1 MSENIPYI
9 IAEDGYYYVAYK
21 EKVKS
26 PYIVVS
32 SKGVANG
39 LSEEYNDGW
48 DFGPDSYSPTSTSA
62 IPYTQTCGLYEAEM
76 YHIANG
82 TGLPFLKSGKYVV
95 NSPMPPISST
105 KDAALGFI
113 GEDLATTIINLN
125 YSSSTAFFTIS
136 PDSLD
141 VFAYMNFR
149 FHNFVVSNT
158 TNGTA
163 PFFDADFTGATSANT
178 NVLELSDFVFG
189 NQVGS
194 TAINA
199 SGFQEIECKAIEN
212 YGSIL
217 NFNAQLID
225 YFGYSSGTGRLR
237 VSGGVAFIYGANLV
251 SINADINLVAIYG
264 GGYNGSGFLG
274 IGGNAQQSNISIGSL
289 HIMDMMSGGGPGGA
303 FIVINLDS
311 GYTATVDNLM
321 LDNITANGLTAN
333 TAFVSYPFGGGL
345 VANNVFKRGISSN
358 TDYVYTGIPEN
369 SPSLPTNP
377 PASGTVYQN
386 TNTYG
391 IEIDLPAY
399 ATTSAT
405 AGYVT
410 VAKGATSTPTA
421 IGNQYVSGSTSDTS
435 EQIIRLRVPAGWYYS
450 FTASGVTFTT
460 ASVFAE

>member
-1 MSENIPYI
+1 MTVIVQPNVDSNGNPQPMVYDSDTGKVIVDH
-9 IAEDGYYYVAYK
+9 DGYVLNGGQKLVNVSTKENYV
-21 EKVKS
+21 
-26 PYIVVS
+26 
-32 SKGVANG
+32 
-39 LSEEYNDGW
+39 
-48 DFGPDSYSPTSTSA
+48 ST
-62 IPYTQTCGLYEAEM
+62 PVTQTSGLYEAEM
-76 YHIANG
+76 YHLANG

-113 GEDLATTIINLN
+113 GEDLATTIITLN
-125 YSSSTAFFTIS
+125 YSSSTAFFTIAA
-136 PDSLD
+136 DSLD
-141 VFAYMNFR
+141 VFHYMNFR
-149 FHNFVVSNT
+149 FHNFVVDNT
-158 TNGTA
+158 TAGTA

-225 YFGYSSGTGRLR
+225 YFGYSSSTGKLW
-237 VSGGVAFIYGANLV
+237 VSGGSAYLYGSNL
-251 SINADINLVAIYG
+251 ININGNIDLVAVY
-264 GGYNGSGFLG
+264 GSGYSGTGFIN
-274 IGGNAQQSNISIGSL
+274 IGDNAQQSNISIGSL
-289 HIMDMMSGGGPGGA
+289 HIMDMMGKGGSNGA
-303 FIVINLDS
+303 FIQVNLDT

-321 LDNITANGLTAN
+321 LGNIMADGLTAN
-333 TAFVSYPFGGGL
+333 TGFVSYPFGGGL
-345 VANNVFKRGISSN
+345 VVNNVFKRGISSN

-386 TNTYG
+386 TNPYG
-391 IEIDLPAY
+391 IEIDLPVY
-399 ATTSAT
+399 ATTAAT

-410 VAKGATSTPTA
+410 VAKGATSKPTA
-421 IGNQYVSGSTSDTS
+421 IANQYVSGGTLDTS
-435 EQIIRLRVPAGWYYS
+435 EQIIRLRVPAGWYYE
-450 FTASGVTFTT
+450 FTGSGVTLGT
-460 ASVFAE
+460 ASVFAD

>member
-1 MSENIPYI
+1 MANATIPYI
-9 IAEDGYYYVAYK
+9 IAEDGYYYIAYK
-21 EKVKS
+21 EKAKV
-26 PYIVVS
+26 PEIVVS
-32 SKGVANG
+32 AKGVANG

-62 IPYTQTCGLYEAEM
+62 IPYTQTSGLYEAEM

-113 GEDLATTIINLN
+113 GEDVTTTSITLN

-163 PFFDADFTGATSANT
+163 PFFDADFTGAASANT
-178 NVLELSDFVFG
+178 NALELSDFVLG

-194 TAINA
+194 VAVNA

-212 YGSIL
+212 YGSTL
-217 NFNAQLID
+217 NFNASQIE
-225 YFGYSSGTGRLR
+225 YFGYTSGTGRISI
-237 VSGGVAFIYGANLV
+237 SGGNAYFYGSNV
-251 SINADINLVAIYG
+251 IGINGNIDLIAVYG
-264 GGYNGSGFLG
+264 SGYDGSGFIN
-274 IGGNAQQSNISIGSL
+274 IGDNAQQSDISIGSL
-289 HIMDMMSGGGPGGA
+289 HIMDMMGLGGSGGA
-303 FIVINLDS
+303 FIQVNLDT

-333 TAFVSYPFGGGL
+333 TAFVSYPYGGSL
-345 VANNVFKRGISSN
+345 VVNNVFKRGISSN

-386 TNTYG
+386 TNPYA
-391 IEIDLPAY
+391 IEIDLPVY
-399 ATTSAT
+399 ASTSGT

-410 VAKGATSTPTA
+410 VAKGSTDTPTA
-421 IGNQYVSGSTSDTS
+421 IASQYISGDTS
-435 EQIIRLRVPAGWYYS
+435 SSSVDIIRLRVPAGWYYE
-450 FTASGVTFTT
+450 FTGSGVTLGT
-460 ASVFAE
+460 V